1 MEVALL
7 AEAVSSSASSDA
19 PTCRLA
25 SECRTHAGHATLAR
39 LTRLATLTTRRPA
52 ERAAIVRSRRLPVV
66 AMHLAAQTVQRMVRG
81 HQVRLL
87 VSYATS
93 SEPALRHRAPKACR
107 AAAVAAAERLKQRR
121 PRVPQPARAEGG
133 SAPAEDGQLDESEV
147 GLISRYLEA
156 KMRRSEEGALTL
168 TFNEWVLHL

>member
-1 MEVALL
+1 M
-7 AEAVSSSASSDA
+7 
-19 PTCRLA
+19 
-25 SECRTHAGHATLAR
+25 
-39 LTRLATLTTRRPA
+39 
-52 ERAAIVRSRRLPVV
+52 RSRRLPVV

-121 PRVPQPARAEGG
+121 PRVPKPARAEGG
-133 SAPAEDGQLDESEV
+133 TAPAEEGQLDESEV

-156 KMRRSEEGALTL
+156 KMRRSEEGLAPEHPRTL
-168 TFNEWVLHL
+168 TP

>member
-1 MEVALL
+1 MQVVTPGPADRRPCERVH
-7 AEAVSSSASSDA
+7 
-19 PTCRLA
+19 
-25 SECRTHAGHATLAR
+25 THAGHATLAK

-121 PRVPQPARAEGG
+121 PRV
-133 SAPAEDGQLDESEV
+133 L
-147 GLISRYLEA
+147 GL
-156 KMRRSEEGALTL
+156 G
-168 TFNEWVLHL
+168 

>member
-1 MEVALL
+1 M
-7 AEAVSSSASSDA
+7 
-19 PTCRLA
+19 
-25 SECRTHAGHATLAR
+25 H
-39 LTRLATLTTRRPA
+39 
-52 ERAAIVRSRRLPVV
+52 SRRLPVV

-121 PRVPQPARAEGG
+121 PRVRVRVRVRV
-133 SAPAEDGQLDESEV
+133 SV
-147 GLISRYLEA
+147 R
-156 KMRRSEEGALTL
+156 
-168 TFNEWVLHL
+168 V